1 MSTQTDS
8 NIEFTTGKG
17 NKDNVIHNGFRY
29 RLDKKRIT
37 SIGVR
42 NSYWRCVSDGCSGR
56 LVLHNENVV
65 NTPHHDHGEQ
75 KADTVVHRA
84 KKKLKNRAASSEMTT
99 KHIVASALAGLD
111 FECRSK
117 LGCRSE
123 SLKKMA
129 RSERRKANMHPA
141 SHTSLET
148 FANPPS
154 YLQSAIGDNLLLWDS
169 GYSTE
174 LRRSFLLGT
183 TDNMNV
189 LSRCDNLIIISSC
202 TSQIQEVGRYRNQI
216 ARIYSCIQ

>member
-17 NKDNVIHNGFRY
+17 NKDNVIHNGFHY

-37 SIGVR
+37 STGVR

-75 KADTVVHRA
+75 TADIVYIIVHRA
-84 KKKLKNRAASSEMTT
+84 NKKLKNRAASSEMTT

-111 FECRSK
+111 FEFRSK

-123 SLKKMA
+123 SLGKMA
-129 RSERRKANMHPA
+129 RSVRRKVNMHPA
-141 SHTSLET
+141 SPTSMET
-148 FANPPS
+148 LAIPPS
-154 YLQSAIGDNLLLWDS
+154 YLQSAIGDNQLKM
-169 GYSTE
+169 G
-174 LRRSFLLGT
+174 LR
-183 TDNMNV
+183 NA
-189 LSRCDNLIIISSC
+189 ISSSWPNAVIRGC
-202 TSQIQEVGRYRNQI
+202 YFHFKFCR
-216 ARIYSCIQ
+216 